1 MTDTVRETRR
11 VRLPE
16 GKMPALRVEPLPKDT
31 NQHGDVFGG
40 WVMSQVDLA
49 GGITAALLPLAQS
62 SDARRLLLYI

>member
-40 WVMSQVDLA
+40 
-49 GGITAALLPLAQS
+49 
-62 SDARRLLLYI
+62 